1 MSYEAVRKDYVK
13 HVLEESDCLE
23 NPIEMLENW
32 LNEALKET
40 QDANAMTLT
49 TVSAEGKPS
58 SRVVLIRKLDE
69 RGVIFYSNY
78 SSKKASELKEN
89 PNAAVNFFWP
99 WVERQVRVEGTV
111 IKLPEAESDA
121 YFKSRPR
128 ESQIGAWA
136 SDQSDEMTS
145 RDQLEKRFQEVTQKF
160 ENKDVPRPEFWGG
173 YIIQPSLI
181 EFWQGRASRLHDRI
195 KYEPFENR
203 WKFKRLFP

>member
-13 HVLEESDCLE
+13 HVLEESDCLDS
-23 NPIEMLENW
+23 PIKMLENW
-32 LNEALKET
+32 LNDALKET
-40 QDANAMTLT
+40 EDANAMTLT
-49 TVSAEGKPS
+49 TVNADGRPS

-69 RGVIFYSNY
+69 RGIIFYSNY
-78 SSKKASELKEN
+78 SSKKATDLNEN

-99 WVERQVRVEGTV
+99 WLERQVRVEGTV
-111 IKLPEAESDA
+111 IRLPEEESDT

-136 SDQSDEMTS
+136 SAQSDEMTS
-145 RDQLEKRFQEVTQKF
+145 RDQLEKRVEEVSLKF
-160 ENKDVPRPEFWGG
+160 EGQDVPRPEFWGG
-173 YIIQPSLI
+173 FIIQPNLF